1 MIERTFSSPYVDIA
15 HLLVPVLWF
24 GLLVGVCFVA
34 VPVKF
39 AAPSLS
45 LPVALDVGRVTFAL
59 FNDIEWVML
68 ALTVIVVVFSGPR
81 ALPAMATAFLALI
94 LCVQTAWFLPALDA
108 RVTMIMAGGVPS
120 PSSYHLYY
128 IAADVLKA
136 GVLLAM
142 AWAQASQL
150 AHALAPARH
159 GRRHSMAPSVMPGQH
174 S

>member
-68 ALTVIVVVFSGPR
+68 ALTVVVVVFSGPH
-81 ALPAMATAFLALI
+81 ALPAIATAFLALI
-94 LCVQTAWFLPALDA
+94 LCVQTVWLLPVLDA
-108 RVTMIMAGGVPS
+108 RVTMIVAGGAPP

-136 GVLLAM
+136 GVLLVM
-142 AWAQASQL
+142 VWSQASQL
-150 AHALAPARH
+150 SRALAPAHH
-159 GRRHSMAPSVMPGQH
+159 GRRHGIAPSVLPGQL